1 MAEILSIAYIRP
13 EEGKDEETLEVLSE
27 LYGLM
32 HRKGYSRDL
41 LYRDMKDKARFVN
54 LRYWASEEMREE
66 AHEDPEVHRLWQ
78 RLGNI
83 SKVEAVLE
91 KLEAI
96 DGEWSGGAPERK

>member
-13 EEGKDEETLEVLSE
+13 EEGKDEETLKLLSE

-32 HRKGYSRDL
+32 RRKGYSRDL
-41 LYRDMKDKARFVN
+41 LYRDLKDRGRFVH
-54 LRYWASEEMREE
+54 LRYWASEETREE

-83 SKVEAVLE
+83 SKVEAVQE

-96 DGEWSGGAPERK
+96 DGTWSVPAK